1 MRLRGLRVLRVC
13 PWQCAAV
20 TPAEAR
26 KAIASGETGPIYLLE
41 GDDLQSRHDLALE
54 FTGIVEAGLEA
65 FNVEAFHANE
75 ATSAS
80 QRDQMISDILG
91 TARTLPMMGPRRLVL
106 VHDAERLLSPR
117 KGRDEDAQPALPG
130 GKGRVKARAL
140 TPSEALEQYFDS
152 PEPMTTLVFV
162 AGPLDSNR
170 RLVKLLRKRAVTV
183 DSGTLE
189 TGADAARW
197 VRARLDRDE
206 MEMEPAAMS
215 LLLDA
220 TGLRLGR
227 IRAEVEKLVLYA
239 SGEPRITPA
248 HVTDLVMPQ
257 EEPSEGPAVG
267 MAIKDGDAKRALT
280 ELNALFEAGVVA
292 PLILGQIRWAA
303 TQLRPPARVKRGL
316 GLVLDTDLNLKSSRG
331 EPRYLLERL
340 VVELCAGGP
349 TPSARPRWDR
359 R

>member
-1 MRLRGLRVLRVC
+1 M
-13 PWQCAAV
+13 

-26 KAIASGETGPIYLLE
+26 KQVELGETGPLYLLE

-54 FTGIVEAGLEA
+54 FTGVVESGLEA
-65 FNVEAFHANE
+65 FNVEAFHAGE
-75 ATSAS
+75 ATSAA
-80 QRDQMISDILG
+80 QRDQMIADILG
-91 TARTLPMMGPRRLVL
+91 SARTLPMMAPRRVVL
-106 VHDAERLLSPR
+106 VHDAEKLLSPR
-117 KGRDEDAQPALPG
+117 KGGDDEAQPELPG
-130 GKGRVKARAL
+130 AGGRGRKARAV
-140 TPSEALEQYFDS
+140 TPSEALEEYFES

-162 AGPLDSNR
+162 AGQLDGNR
-170 RLVKLLRKRAVTV
+170 RLVKRLRKRAVAV

-189 TGADAARW
+189 TAGDAAKW
-197 VRARLDRDE
+197 IRARLDRDE
-206 MEMEPAAMS
+206 MEIEPAAVAA
-215 LLLDA
+215 LLDA

-239 SGEPRITPA
+239 SGERRITPA
-248 HVTDLVMPQ
+248 HVRDLVMPQ

-316 GLVLDTDLNLKSSRG
+316 GLVLDTDLNMKSSRG
-331 EPRYLLERL
+331 EPRFLLERL
-340 VVELCAGGP
+340 VVELCAGGVTSGAGTRAP
-349 TPSARPRWDR
+349 WSR

>member
-1 MRLRGLRVLRVC
+1 
-13 PWQCAAV
+13 V

-26 KAIASGETGPIYLLE
+26 KVIASGETGPLYLLE

-54 FTGIVEAGLEA
+54 FAGIVEAGLEA

-80 QRDQMISDILG
+80 QRDQMISGILG

-106 VHDAERLLSPR
+106 VHDAEKLLSPK
-117 KGRDEDAQPALPG
+117 KGRDEDAQPVLPG
-130 GKGRVKARAL
+130 ARGKARKVRAL
-140 TPSEALEQYFDS
+140 SPAEALEEYFES
-152 PEPMTTLVFV
+152 PELMTTLVFV

-170 RLVKLLRKRAVTV
+170 RLVKQLRKRAVTV

-189 TGADAARW
+189 TAADAAKW
-197 VRARLDRDE
+197 IRARLDRDE
-206 MEMEPAAMS
+206 MEMEPAALS
-215 LLLDA
+215 LLLEA

-227 IRAEVEKLVLYA
+227 VRAEIEKLVLYA
-239 SGEPRITPA
+239 SGERRVTTA
-248 HVTDLVMPQ
+248 HVKDLVMPQ

-303 TQLRPPARVKRGL
+303 TQLRPPARVTRGL
-316 GLVLDTDLNLKSSRG
+316 GLVLDTDLNMKSSRG
-331 EPRYLLERL
+331 EPRFLLERL
-340 VVELCAGGP
+340 VVELCAGGG
-349 TPSARPRWDR
+349 TPSAAPRWGR

>member
-1 MRLRGLRVLRVC
+1 
-13 PWQCAAV
+13 V

-26 KAIASGETGPIYLLE
+26 KQIAGGETGPLYLLE

-54 FTGIVEAGLEA
+54 FTGIVESGLEA
-65 FNVEAFHANE
+65 FNVEAFHAND

-80 QRDQMISDILG
+80 QRDQMISGILG
-91 TARTLPMMGPRRLVL
+91 SARTLPMMAPRRVVL
-106 VHDAERLLSPR
+106 VHDAEKLLSPR
-117 KGRDEDAQPALPG
+117 KGREEEPPPAPPG
-130 GKGRVKARAL
+130 ARGKPRKARAL
-140 TPSEALEQYFDS
+140 TPSEALEEYFES
-152 PEPMTTLVFV
+152 PEPLTTLVFV
-162 AGPLDSNR
+162 AGPLDGNR

-189 TGADAARW
+189 TGADAATW
-197 VRARLDRDE
+197 IRARLDRDE
-206 MEMEPAAMS
+206 MEMEPAAMR

-227 IRAEVEKLVLYA
+227 IRAEIEKLVLYA
-239 SGEPRITPA
+239 SGEPRITAA
-248 HVTDLVMPQ
+248 HVKDLVMPQ

-316 GLVLDTDLNLKSSRG
+316 GLVLDTDLNMKSSRG

-340 VVELCAGGP
+340 VVELCAGGS
-349 TPSARPRWDR
+349 TPSAGPRWGR